1 MTPSPTT
8 VTFMVRLCRNVLLT
22 SLFVGNAT
30 AAGLDLSSLDRSA
43 DPCDDFAQYVCGGWQ
58 RDNPIPDDQSSWS
71 TYHKLFEQNLLTLR
85 GVLEQAAG
93 EPQADPVSRQIGTY
107 YRACMDEPAI
117 ETRGTQPIQRDLQ
130 AIAAASSLAD
140 LWPLVARLH
149 REGGD
154 GVMFAFGSIQDA
166 DDSRRQIAALDQG
179 GLGLPDRDYYLASDE
194 KSVVIRAQYL
204 THIARL
210 FELAGQA
217 PDSALADARQVLR
230 LETDLATASLDRVA
244 RRDPYQVT
252 HEMSLTAVAR
262 LAPSL
267 PWSRYFATFGKL
279 DLRRINVGAPKFFA
293 ELSRRLVAEPL
304 AVWQAYLRFHLLE
317 AQAPYLSQAWVAENF
332 DFNGRILS
340 GTQVLPARW
349 KRCVTLVDHQLGEAL
364 GQAYVRAAFP
374 ETAKKSVL
382 DMVQRLENVMA
393 ERIRA
398 RPWMSAATKQAAL
411 GKLRAIRNKIGYP
424 EHWRDYSAVR
434 VDDRDFAGNV
444 TRAAAFEFDRQLAKI
459 GRPVDRDEW
468 TMTPP
473 TVNAYFD
480 PQMNDINFPAGI
492 LQPPLYDPAL
502 DDAPNY
508 GDTGG
513 TIGHE
518 LTHAFDD
525 SGRQFDARGNLKDWW
540 TKKDAQRFAAQ
551 TQCIVDQYG
560 QYVAIDDIR
569 VNSKLTVG
577 EDVADLGGQILAY
590 VAWRQA
596 NSGTATQDVDGFTPE
611 QRFFI
616 GFGQWACENVR
627 PEHARQL
634 ALTDPHSPARY
645 RINGVVVNMPE
656 FARAFS
662 CQTGAPMT
670 KPAGKACEVW

>member
-1 MTPSPTT
+1 M
-8 VTFMVRLCRNVLLT
+8 
-22 SLFVGNAT
+22 
-30 AAGLDLSSLDRSA
+30 AAGLDLSTLDRSA
-43 DPCDDFAQYVCGGWQ
+43 DPCADFSQYVCGGWQ
-58 RDNPIPDDQSSWS
+58 RDNPIPADQSAWS

-85 GVLEQAAG
+85 GALEQAAS
-93 EPQADPVSRQIGTY
+93 EPQADPASRQIGAY
-107 YRACMDEPAI
+107 YRACMDESAI
-117 ETRGTQPIQRDLQ
+117 EARGIAPIQGDLRT
-130 AIAAASSLAD
+130 IAAAASLAD
-140 LWPLVARLH
+140 LWPLVARLQ
-149 REGGD
+149 RELGGD
-154 GVMFAFGSIQDA
+154 AMFAFGSTQDA

-179 GLGLPDRDYYLASDE
+179 GLGLPDRDYYLAGDE
-194 KSVVIRAQYL
+194 KSVAIRAQYL
-204 THIARL
+204 MHIARL

-217 PDSALADARQVLR
+217 PAAALIDAGEVLR
-230 LETDLATASLDRVA
+230 LETALASASLDRVA

-252 HEMSLTAVAR
+252 HKMSLAAVVR
-262 LAPSL
+262 LAPAV
-267 PWSRYFATFGKL
+267 PWARYFGIFGKL
-279 DLRRINVGAPKFFA
+279 DLRRINVGAPRFFA
-293 ELSRRLVAEPL
+293 ELSRRLAVEPL
-304 AVWQAYLRFHLLE
+304 PVWQAYLRFHLLG
-317 AQAPYLSQAWVAENF
+317 AQAPYLSPALVDENF
-332 DFNGRILS
+332 DFYGRVLS
-340 GTQVLPARW
+340 GTQTIPARW
-349 KRCVTLVDHQLGEAL
+349 KRCVTMVDHQLGEAL
-364 GQAYVRAAFP
+364 GQAYVRTAFA
-374 ETAKKSVL
+374 ETAKKSVV
-382 DMVQRLENVMA
+382 DMVQRVERVMA
-393 ERIRA
+393 ERIRV

-411 GKLRAIRNKIGYP
+411 RKLQAIRNKVGYP

-434 VDDRDFAGNV
+434 IDGGDFAGNV
-444 TRAAAFEFDRQLAKI
+444 ARAAAFEFDRQLAKI

-468 TMTPP
+468 NMTPP

-480 PQMNDINFPAGI
+480 SQMNDINFPAGI

-525 SGRQFDARGNLKDWW
+525 SGRQYDAHGNLKDWW
-540 TKKDAQRFAAQ
+540 TKKDARRFAAQ
-551 TQCIVDQYG
+551 TQCIIDQYG

-577 EDVADLGGQILAY
+577 EDVADLGGEILAY
-590 VAWRQA
+590 VAWQQA
-596 NSGTATQDVDGFTPE
+596 NAGVAAPDSDGFTPE

-662 CQTGAPMT
+662 CKADAPMT
-670 KPAGKACEVW
+670 KPKGKACEVW

>member
-1 MTPSPTT
+1 MTSART
-8 VTFMVRLCRNVLLT
+8 MVALGARRCRNFLVGSLL
-22 SLFVGNAT
+22 VGNAM
-30 AAGLDLSSLDRSA
+30 AAGLDLSTLDRSA
-43 DPCDDFAQYVCGGWQ
+43 DPCADFAQYVCGGWQ
-58 RDNPIPDDQSSWS
+58 RDNPIPADQSSWS
-71 TYHKLFEQNLLTLR
+71 TYHKLFEQNLVTLR
-85 GVLEQAAG
+85 GVLEQAASESQG
-93 EPQADPVSRQIGTY
+93 DPTSRQIGDY
-107 YRACMDEPAI
+107 YRACMDEPAV
-117 ETRGTQPIQRDLQ
+117 EARGIAPIQGDLR
-130 AIAAASSLAD
+130 AIARAASLAD
-140 LWPLVARLH
+140 LWPLIARLQ
-149 REGGD
+149 RELGGD
-154 GVMFAFGSIQDA
+154 VMFAFGSTQDA

-179 GLGLPDRDYYLASDE
+179 GLGLPDRDYYLTSDE
-194 KSVVIRAQYL
+194 KSVAIRAQYL
-204 THIARL
+204 MHIARL

-217 PDSALADARQVLR
+217 PDSAVADAGEVLR
-230 LETDLATASLDRVA
+230 LETALATASLDRVA

-252 HEMSLTAVAR
+252 HKMTLAAVVR

-267 PWSRYFATFGKL
+267 PWARYFATFGKL
-279 DLRRINVGAPKFFA
+279 DLRRINVGVPKFLA
-293 ELSRRLVAEPL
+293 ELSRRVAGEPL
-304 AVWQAYLRFHLLE
+304 PVWQAYLRFHLLD
-317 AQAPYLSQAWVAENF
+317 AQASNLSPALVAEDF
-332 DFNGRILS
+332 DFHGRILS
-340 GTQVLPARW
+340 GTQTIPARW
-349 KRCVTLVDHQLGEAL
+349 KRCVTAVDHQLGEAL
-364 GQAYVRAAFP
+364 GQAYVRTAFP
-374 ETAKKSVL
+374 EAAKESVL
-382 DMVQRLENVMA
+382 DMVQRIEIVMA

-424 EHWRDYSAVR
+424 EHWRDYSMVR
-434 VDDRDFAGNV
+434 IDASDFVGNV
-444 TRAAAFEFDRQLAKI
+444 ARAAAFEFDRQLAKI

-468 TMTPP
+468 NMTPP

-480 PQMNDINFPAGI
+480 SQMNDINFPAGI

-525 SGRQFDARGNLKDWW
+525 SGRQYDAHGNLRNWW
-540 TKKDAQRFAAQ
+540 TKKDAKRFAAQ

-560 QYVAIDDIR
+560 KYTVIDDIR
-569 VNSKLTVG
+569 LNSKLTVG

-590 VAWRQA
+590 VAWQQA
-596 NSGTATQDVDGFTPE
+596 DAGVATPNIDGFTPE

-627 PEHARQL
+627 PEHARKL

-662 CQTGAPMT
+662 CQAGAPMT
-670 KPAGKACEVW
+670 KPKGKACEVW

>member
-1 MTPSPTT
+1 MTPART
-8 VTFMVRLCRNVLLT
+8 MVALGARRCRNFLVGSLL
-22 SLFVGNAT
+22 VGNAM
-30 AAGLDLSSLDRSA
+30 AAGLDLSTLDRSA
-43 DPCDDFAQYVCGGWQ
+43 DPCADFAQYVCGGWQ
-58 RDNPIPDDQSSWS
+58 RDNPIPADQSAWS

-85 GVLEQAAG
+85 GVLEQAAS
-93 EPQADPVSRQIGTY
+93 EPQADPASRQIGAY
-107 YRACMDEPAI
+107 YRACMDEPAV
-117 ETRGTQPIQRDLQ
+117 EARGIVPIQGDLRT
-130 AIAAASSLAD
+130 IAVAASLAD
-140 LWPLVARLH
+140 LWPLVARLQ
-149 REGGD
+149 RELGGD
-154 GVMFAFGSIQDA
+154 VMFAFGSTQDA

-204 THIARL
+204 MHIARL

-217 PDSALADARQVLR
+217 PDSALADAGEVLR
-230 LETDLATASLDRVA
+230 LETALATASLDRVA

-252 HEMSLTAVAR
+252 HKLTLAAVAR
-262 LAPSL
+262 LAPAV
-267 PWSRYFATFGKL
+267 PWGRYFATFGKL
-279 DLRRINVGAPKFFA
+279 DLRRINVGAPNFLA
-293 ELSRRLVAEPL
+293 ELSRRVAVEPL
-304 AVWQAYLRFHLLE
+304 PVWQAYLRFHLLD
-317 AQAPYLSQAWVAENF
+317 AQAPNLSPALVGENF
-332 DFNGRILS
+332 DFYGRILS
-340 GTQVLPARW
+340 GTQTIPARW
-349 KRCVTLVDHQLGEAL
+349 KRCVTAVDHQLGEAL

-374 ETAKKSVL
+374 ETAKESVL
-382 DMVQRLENVMA
+382 DMVQRIESVMA

-411 GKLRAIRNKIGYP
+411 HKLRAIRNKIGYP
-424 EHWRDYSAVR
+424 DHWRDYSTVR
-434 VDDRDFAGNV
+434 IDASDFAGNV
-444 TRAAAFEFDRQLAKI
+444 ARAAAFEFDRQLAKI

-468 TMTPP
+468 NMTPP

-480 PQMNDINFPAGI
+480 SQMNDINFPAGI

-525 SGRQFDARGNLKDWW
+525 SGRQYDAHGNLKDWW
-540 TKKDAQRFAAQ
+540 TKKDAKRFAVQ
-551 TQCIVDQYG
+551 TQCLVDQYG
-560 QYVAIDDIR
+560 QYTAIDDIR

-590 VAWRQA
+590 VAWQQA
-596 NSGTATQDVDGFTPE
+596 DAGVATPDIDGFTPE

-627 PEHARQL
+627 PEHARNL

-662 CQTGAPMT
+662 CQAGARMT
-670 KPAGKACEVW
+670 KPKGEACEVW

>member
-1 MTPSPTT
+1 MTSART
-8 VTFMVRLCRNVLLT
+8 MVAVGARRCRNVLVG
-22 SLFVGNAT
+22 SLLVGNAM
-30 AAGLDLSSLDRSA
+30 AAGLDLSTLDRSA
-43 DPCDDFAQYVCGGWQ
+43 DPCADFAQYVCGGWQ
-58 RDNPIPDDQSSWS
+58 RDNPIPADQSAWS

-85 GVLEQAAG
+85 GVLEQAAS
-93 EPQADPVSRQIGTY
+93 EPQADPASRQIGAY
-107 YRACMDEPAI
+107 YRACMDEPAV
-117 ETRGTQPIQRDLQ
+117 EARGIVPIQGDLRT
-130 AIAAASSLAD
+130 IAVAASLAD
-140 LWPLVARLH
+140 LWPLVARLQ
-149 REGGD
+149 RELGGD
-154 GVMFAFGSIQDA
+154 VMFAFGSTQDA

-204 THIARL
+204 MHIARL

-217 PDSALADARQVLR
+217 PDSALADAGEVLR
-230 LETDLATASLDRVA
+230 LEMALATASLDRVA

-252 HEMSLTAVAR
+252 HKMTLAAVAR
-262 LAPSL
+262 LAPAV
-267 PWSRYFATFGKL
+267 PWGRYFATFGKL
-279 DLRRINVGAPKFFA
+279 DLRRINVGAPNFLA
-293 ELSRRLVAEPL
+293 ELSRRVAVEPL
-304 AVWQAYLRFHLLE
+304 PVWQAYLRFHLLD
-317 AQAPYLSQAWVAENF
+317 AQAPNLSPALVGENF
-332 DFNGRILS
+332 DFYGRILS
-340 GTQVLPARW
+340 GTQTIPARW
-349 KRCVTLVDHQLGEAL
+349 KRCVTAVDHQLGEAL

-374 ETAKKSVL
+374 ETAKESVL
-382 DMVQRLENVMA
+382 DMVQRIESVMA

-411 GKLRAIRNKIGYP
+411 HKLRAIRNKIGYP
-424 EHWRDYSAVR
+424 DHWRDYSTVR
-434 VDDRDFAGNV
+434 IDASDFAGNV
-444 TRAAAFEFDRQLAKI
+444 ARAAAFEFDRQLAKI

-468 TMTPP
+468 NMTPP

-480 PQMNDINFPAGI
+480 SQMNDINFPAGI

-525 SGRQFDARGNLKDWW
+525 SGRQYDAHGNLKDWW
-540 TKKDAQRFAAQ
+540 TKKDAKRFAVQ
-551 TQCIVDQYG
+551 TQCLVDQYG
-560 QYVAIDDIR
+560 QYTAIDDIR

-590 VAWRQA
+590 VAWQQA
-596 NSGTATQDVDGFTPE
+596 DAGVATPDIDGFTPE

-627 PEHARQL
+627 PEHARNL

-662 CQTGAPMT
+662 CQAGARMT
-670 KPAGKACEVW
+670 KPKGEACEVW